1 MHVRL
6 PFVSIWNI
14 CAAIMHV
21 LNMLGLGVRAWGN
34 MILLMLDLQ
43 FQLRSAQRVRKNNLM
58 MALQIAE
65 RRVGV
70 G

>member
-1 MHVRL
+1 
-6 PFVSIWNI
+6 
-14 CAAIMHV
+14 MHV

-70 G
+70 GWFIYYYKSLEMYA